1 VQVKRSHEPELE
13 PLGLTVQ
20 TGEPA
25 NTVADPYFCVFY
37 LRDLSV
43 FLTLSRP
50 EEQID
55 HKTHPSTIIHMLPN
69 TCSS

>member
-1 VQVKRSHEPELE
+1 MQIKRSHEPELE
-13 PLGLTVQ
+13 PLGLTLQ

-25 NTVADPYFCVFY
+25 STVPDPYFCVFY

-43 FLTLSRP
+43 CLTLSRP

-55 HKTHPSTIIHMLPN
+55 HQR
-69 TCSS
+69 